1 MVWYGMVYM
10 AYYKWYGMVWY
21 DQTIK
26 MLKLMA
32 GRMTSLA
39 PTPSLYQNVKTY
51 ENIFQKVFSLVERT
65 RMFWRKIAIVEKRKN
80 FEISSSADFDDF
92 ISYIRP

>member
-1 MVWYGMVYM
+1 MV
-10 AYYKWYGMVWY
+10 WYGMVWY

-51 ENIFQKVFSLVERT
+51 DENIFSESIFTGERT
-65 RMFWRKIAIVEKRKN
+65 RIFWRKIAIVEKWKN